1 MTEQTPI
8 AMTVLNG
15 TNADYVDQLQARF
28 AADPG
33 AVDPEWQA
41 FFRSLGETEVDAK
54 RAARGPSWARPDWPP
69 MPMDELTS
77 ALTG

>member
-8 AMTVLNG
+8 AMTILNG

-33 AVDPEWQA
+33 AVDPEQQ
-41 FFRSLGETEVDAK
+41 GQ
-54 RAARGPSWARPDWPP
+54 
-69 MPMDELTS
+69 
-77 ALTG
+77 